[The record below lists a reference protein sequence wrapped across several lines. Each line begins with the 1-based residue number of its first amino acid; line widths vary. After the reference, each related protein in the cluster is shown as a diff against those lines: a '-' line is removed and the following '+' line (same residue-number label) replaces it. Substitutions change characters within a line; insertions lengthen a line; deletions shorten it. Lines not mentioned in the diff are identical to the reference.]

1 MNSLEKPQKLKGN
14 IKKNTGALSHFTQ
27 IFNCVGIPLLFIDKD
42 LKRILHINPKAQS
55 IIGDIKLVSDW
66 ESRIQIKGK
75 LRLSTVLEKAMATDR
90 EKSMTIITGKSE
102 WLAKIYPAD
111 TGVVVSFERVK
122 SKTPGKTELY
132 KAVFDSME
140 DQFLLTDSQFN
151 IVDVNEAFLKRSGYT
166 RAEILKLKSLQLTDS
181 LKTKD
186 VKEFRKS
193 AREKP
198 IYFDVRRK
206 NADGAAT
213 DFEVNFFPVE
223 LKDRSYF
230 GALSRDV
237 TEFKKIQDQ
246 LINTNHRFE
255 MITNST
261 MEGLWLLDLVTGERW
276 GNKLYR
282 NFYGRTCKDP
292 VPLNEEW
299 RERIHP
305 SMRTEVATGF
315 QHAINNKETNWSA
328 EYWFK
333 PHKGDYI
340 FIFDRALMTYGEDGQ
355 LLKMMGSMIDVTEL
369 KKAQDQFHSQKNLSE
384 GIINSLPGVFLLL
397 NKQRRILR
405 WNKNFEKLTGY
416 NSRELKK
423 MHPSK
428 LFHPDEVED
437 VKQKI
442 LESFEKGRAEME
454 VNLMDKQGNANLY
467 YLTGWKAIIGNEE
480 CMIGIGIDMSEIKK
494 AQDRIKQM
502 EEKITNQKIQEQKT
516 ISRAIINAQEKE
528 RNHIGRELHDNVNQL
543 LAGARLY
550 LTMGAKNNPGLC
562 EVLKYPLELLDNGI
576 KEIRSLTH
584 HTITPSKDLELRHLI
599 NGIAELLA
607 AGSIQCTV
615 NFNLSRQLNENL
627 LVNVYRILQ
636 EQANNI
642 IKHSNA
648 SNVSISI
655 GEKDNQLWIQ
665 TKDDGIGFDV
675 HQLREGIG
683 LYNIYSRVDAYNGE
697 VEIESA
703 PGKGCRIDIKIP
715 AFETPRQNIKPVN
728 GEILASP
735 DLN

>member
-1 MNSLEKPQKLKGN
+1 MTDKPQKLKGK
-14 IKKNTGALSHFTQ
+14 IKNNTGAPAHFTQ
-27 IFNCVGIPLLFIDKD
+27 VFNCVDIPLLFIDKD
-42 LKRILHINPKAQS
+42 LEQILHQNPKAQS
-55 IIGDIKLVSDW
+55 LFGDLKLVSDW
-66 ESRIQIKGK
+66 QTRIHVKGRSG
-75 LRLSTVLEKAMATDR
+75 LATVLGKVLSSGR
-90 EKSMTIITGKSE
+90 EKSLTLSFRNKE
-102 WLAKIYPAD
+102 WVAKIYPVD
-111 TGVVVSFERVK
+111 SGIVISLDQVK
-122 SKTPGKTELY
+122 NKTPGKTELY

-151 IVDVNEAFLKRSGYT
+151 IIDVNAAFTRRSGYS
-166 RAEILKLKSLQLTDS
+166 RQEILKLKSLQLTDS
-181 LKTKD
+181 LKSRD
-186 VKEFRKS
+186 AKEFRRQAK
-193 AREKP
+193 EKP
-198 IYFDVRRK
+198 IYFDINRK
-206 NADGAAT
+206 NADGSAT

-246 LINTNHRFE
+246 LINTNQRFE
-255 MITNST
+255 MVTNST
-261 MEGLWLLDLVTGERW
+261 MEGLWLLDLETGERW

-292 VPLNEEW
+292 VPVNEEW

-305 SMRTEVATGF
+305 DARMEIATGF
-315 QHAINNKETNWSA
+315 QQAINNKETNWSG

-333 PHKGDYI
+333 PYKGDYI
-340 FIFDRALMTYGEDGQ
+340 FVFDRALMTYDKNGR

-369 KKAQDQFHSQKNLSE
+369 KRAQDQFHSQKNLSE
-384 GIINSLPGVFLLL
+384 GIINSLPGVFLLI
-397 NKQRRILR
+397 NKERRILR

-416 NSRELKK
+416 SSRELKK

-428 LFHPDEVED
+428 LFHPDEVEE

-442 LESFEKGRAEME
+442 LESFEKGKAEME
-454 VNLMDKQGNANLY
+454 VNLMDTNGHANLY
-467 YLTGWKAIIGNEE
+467 YITGWKTIIGQEE
-480 CMIGIGIDMSEIKK
+480 CLIGIGIDMSEIKK

-502 EEKITNQKIQEQKT
+502 EEKITDQKIQEQKT

-550 LTMGAKNNPGLC
+550 LTMGAKNNPGLG
-562 EVLKYPLELLDNGI
+562 EVLRYPLELLDNGI

-599 NGIAELLA
+599 NGIAGLLA
-607 AGSIQCTV
+607 AGSIECEIK
-615 NFNLSRQLNENL
+615 FELDRQLNENL

-636 EQANNI
+636 ELANNI
-642 IKHSNA
+642 IKHSEA
-648 SNVSISI
+648 KNVSISI
-655 GEKDNQLWIQ
+655 GEKDNHLWIQ
-665 TKDDGIGFDV
+665 TTDDGIGFDV
-675 HQLREGIG
+675 HRLREGIG

-715 AFETPRQNIKPVN
+715 AFETSAQNFYPVN
-728 GEILASP
+728 GEIPSASE
-735 DLN
+735 LN